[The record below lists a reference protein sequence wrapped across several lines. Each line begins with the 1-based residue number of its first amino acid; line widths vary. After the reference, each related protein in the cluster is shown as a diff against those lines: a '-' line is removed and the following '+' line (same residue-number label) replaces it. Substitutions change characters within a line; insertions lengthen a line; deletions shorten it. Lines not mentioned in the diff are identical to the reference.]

1 MNLGEGGRTKGENKV
16 ILDSAEN
23 ITILYI
29 NINIF
34 LYLCK
39 YVKREICKQ

>member
-29 NINIF
+29 NIF

-39 YVKREICKQ
+39 YVKREICKQLI